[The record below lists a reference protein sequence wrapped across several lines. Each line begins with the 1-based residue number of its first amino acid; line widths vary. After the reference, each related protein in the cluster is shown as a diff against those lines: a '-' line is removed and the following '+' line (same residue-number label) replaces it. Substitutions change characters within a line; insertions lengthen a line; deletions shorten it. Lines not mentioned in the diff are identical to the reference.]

1 MSTATIIAGLLFGAV
16 GMGVFVYGKKQRRVV
31 PFFVGA
37 ALMIYPYFFD
47 DPWLLYGIGIVLVAA
62 LFVFRD

>member
-1 MSTATIIAGLLFGAV
+1 MSAGTLFAGVLFGAV
-16 GMGVFVYGKKQRRVV
+16 GMGVFAYGRKQRQVR
-31 PFFVGA
+31 PFLVGV
-37 ALMIYPYFFD
+37 ALMVYPYFFE